1 MFFNNPRFSQKNL
14 RVKIN
19 IFYLKYLYI
28 LICESQKKHNTTK
41 GTKSQLPVNKN

>member
-1 MFFNNPRFSQKNL
+1 MFFNNQRFSQKNL

-19 IFYLKYLYI
+19 IFYVKYLYI

-41 GTKSQLPVNKN
+41 GMKSQLQINKN